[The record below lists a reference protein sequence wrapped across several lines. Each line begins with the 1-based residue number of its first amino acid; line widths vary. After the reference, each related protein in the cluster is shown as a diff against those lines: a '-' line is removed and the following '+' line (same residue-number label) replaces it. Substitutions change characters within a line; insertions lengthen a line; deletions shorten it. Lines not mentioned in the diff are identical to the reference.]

1 MINLFYVFY
10 STQYF
15 LPDLQDG
22 APSGG
27 GGVDGEGGAAAGDA
41 LQDGRNEDDGQVASR
56 AQGTRNLFC
65 KGQLKFALVL
75 SLIFQYTF
83 LTAFGQKRLVS
94 CLAVPHR
101 LYRLK
106 HTACSHCTKAK
117 RKK

>member
-1 MINLFYVFY
+1 MINIFNVIY

-22 APSGG
+22 APPGG

-65 KGQLKFALVL
+65 KGQMEF
-75 SLIFQYTF
+75 
-83 LTAFGQKRLVS
+83 
-94 CLAVPHR
+94 
-101 LYRLK
+101 
-106 HTACSHCTKAK
+106 
-117 RKK
+117 